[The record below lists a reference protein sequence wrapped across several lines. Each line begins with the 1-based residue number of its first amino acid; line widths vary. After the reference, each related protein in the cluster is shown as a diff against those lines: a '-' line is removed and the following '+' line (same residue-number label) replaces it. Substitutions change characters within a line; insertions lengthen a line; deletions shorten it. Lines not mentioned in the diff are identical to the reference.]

1 MWLLHMLPISIIE
14 YIVNSILIIGIT
26 FTVLSFVFLSP
37 ILRLLPAI
45 AGYYR
50 LIQIISIVILCAGIY
65 VKGGYSTEKMWRD
78 RVQEMEEKLKIAE
91 AKSEEVND
99 VVKEKIVYKNTI
111 IKQKGDEI
119 IKYIDREVI
128 KKEEVVKFLEVCPI
142 PVDIIKLHNEAT
154 RINIL
159 LEEANK
165 AKK

>member
-26 FTVLSFVFLSP
+26 LTVLSFVFLSP

-99 VVKEKIVYKNTI
+99 VIKEKIVYKNTI

-128 KKEEVVKFLEVCPI
+128 KKEEVCPI